1 MINIRNLDFRGDSAD
16 LNNTATSFGFFK
28 TLVDGLNHIEF
39 EKPGYSP
46 TYFDAH
52 ITSLHFYH
60 NMAFIYKG
68 LNAEKSYGTR

>member
-28 TLVDGLNHIEF
+28 TLVDGLNHMEF
-39 EKPGYSP
+39 ENPGYSP

-52 ITSLHFYH
+52 ITSLHFFH
-60 NMAFIYKG
+60 NLAFIYKG